1 MWNQG
6 QTRWKK
12 GQINVEPRENKVG
25 KGAKNVE
32 PRAKRGRVLPSP
44 WHRDVSADPAEQ
56 LRRATGREVGRSL
69 ENEFG
74 SLNPWSVGEGVE
86 HWEWG
91 ACSEGGLGEAEGGP
105 PPMW

>member
-1 MWNQG
+1 MEKGANKCG
-6 QTRWKK
+6 TKGKTRWKK
-12 GQINVEPRENKVG
+12 GQINVEPR
-25 KGAKNVE
+25 AKT
-32 PRAKRGRVLPSP
+32 GRVLPSP

-69 ENEFG
+69 EKEFG

-91 ACSEGGLGEAEGGP
+91 ACSEGGLGDAEGGP